1 MNTNEIH
8 VEHDLQFLFVNCL
21 CLDNS
26 ETLLNE
32 ANIEIIENF
41 INSQRLILIFFF
53 HTKVLGKKL
62 QMNYFVLCKVVVVY
76 II

>member
-8 VEHDLQFLFVNCL
+8 VEHDLQFLFVNPL

-41 INSQRLILIFFF
+41 INSQRLIFIFFF
-53 HTKVLGKKL
+53 YKK
-62 QMNYFVLCKVVVVY
+62 F
-76 II
+76 